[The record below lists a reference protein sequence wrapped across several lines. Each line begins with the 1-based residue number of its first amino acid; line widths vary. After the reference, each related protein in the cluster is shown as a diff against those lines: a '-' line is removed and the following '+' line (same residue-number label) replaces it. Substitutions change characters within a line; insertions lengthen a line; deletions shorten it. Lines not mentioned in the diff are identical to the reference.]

1 MTAHA
6 PAKSYVDSLA
16 DWQLRRFDGKVAV
29 VTGGASGIGRAT
41 AERLAA
47 EGARVYIADRRPLA
61 PDDPVAES
69 VASIPVD
76 VTDEASVADC
86 IARVVADAGPVDV
99 LVNGAGVV
107 YAGGADDTPLDKWQ
121 LLLSVN
127 LTGAFLMS
135 RAVLPAMMA
144 RRSGA
149 IVSVGSDAGLVGQVG
164 QAAYCA
170 SKGGLVHF
178 TKAAALDAAGSG
190 VRVNCVCPCF
200 VDTPLLAAWVEAQ
213 EDPAAARAAADAEQ
227 PIGRVGRAEEI
238 ASAIAWLAS
247 DESSFVTGI
256 ALAVDGGTTAR

>member
-1 MTAHA
+1 MHA
-6 PAKSYVDSLA
+6 PAKSYVESLG

-47 EGARVYIADRRPLA
+47 EGARVFVADRRPLA
-61 PDDPVAES
+61 PDDVLAGS
-69 VASIPVD
+69 LTSIPVD
-76 VTDEASVADC
+76 VTDERSVASC
-86 IARVVADAGPVDV
+86 IDRVVSEAGPVDV

-107 YAGGADDTPLDKWQ
+107 YAGGADNTPLDKWQ

-200 VDTPLLAAWVEAQ
+200 VDTPLLAAWVETQ
-213 EDPAAARAAADAEQ
+213 DDPAAARAAANAEQ
-227 PIGRVGRAEEI
+227 PIGRVGRPEEI
-238 ASAIAWLAS
+238 ASAVAWLAS
-247 DESSFVTGI
+247 DEASFVTGI